1 MSLKSL
7 HISLITLALLVIGL
21 ITKQDNSN
29 HNYTLITTS
38 KVYTAGDDI
47 TLEFTFEGNPDVF
60 MYCSNSYGPLIL
72 KPEINNSLKFEIP
85 NILSNKSGIL
95 NWELHFGSKRN
106 SGQIEILPKDK
117 INSIETYIGP
127 PSIEAGG
134 TDYSMLVTVPTDDLD
149 NPLIDSTK
157 VAIKRQFLEIRELD
171 DIYIKNGIGYKCLYS
186 DDKSGRMLIS
196 TECLGLNSKEFD
208 VNIVPAIPT
217 HFTISANRIHS
228 YADGNQMT
236 TFKTSIIKDRFNN
249 VVSDGTFVT
258 FFVTN
263 KAGLKAKTSGTT
275 MGGIATAKLLH
286 PDHEDQWTVKAYV
299 KGMANS
305 EVITLNYEQVIT
317 DFEVSFSEDHRLI
330 TVGPLQSFMNQYV
343 PNGLDVT
350 LKIYKDGAIEHQ
362 MIEQSIDGF
371 ANFKLNKDRYPRG
384 RYKLEIEAAGIVKSF
399 ADINYE

>member
-29 HNYTLITTS
+29 HSYTLITTS
-38 KVYTAGDDI
+38 RVHTAGDDI
-47 TLEFTFEGNPDVF
+47 TLEFTFEGSPDVF
-60 MYCSNSYGPLIL
+60 MYCSSSYGSLIL

-85 NILSNKSGIL
+85 KILSKKSGIL

-117 INSIETYIGP
+117 INAIETYIGP

-134 TDYSMLVTVPTDDLD
+134 TDYSMLVTIPTDDLD

-157 VAIKRQFLEIRELD
+157 VTVKHQFLEIRELD
-171 DIYIKNGIGYKCLYS
+171 NIYTKDGIGYKRLYS

-217 HFTISANRIHS
+217 NFTILANRIHS

-258 FFVTN
+258 FFITN
-263 KAGLKAKTSGTT
+263 KAGLKAETSGTT
-275 MGGIATAKLLH
+275 
-286 PDHEDQWTVKAYV
+286 D
-299 KGMANS
+299 
-305 EVITLNYEQVIT
+305 
-317 DFEVSFSEDHRLI
+317 
-330 TVGPLQSFMNQYV
+330 
-343 PNGLDVT
+343 
-350 LKIYKDGAIEHQ
+350 
-362 MIEQSIDGF
+362 
-371 ANFKLNKDRYPRG
+371 
-384 RYKLEIEAAGIVKSF
+384 
-399 ADINYE
+399 